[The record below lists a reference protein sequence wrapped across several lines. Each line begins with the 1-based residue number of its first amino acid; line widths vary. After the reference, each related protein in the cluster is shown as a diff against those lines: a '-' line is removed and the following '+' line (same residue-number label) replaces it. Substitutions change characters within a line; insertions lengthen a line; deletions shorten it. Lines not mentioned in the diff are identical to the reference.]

1 MPNLSYPILEDPQL
15 KNSVNSLFQNAANI
29 THLIYLF
36 LICFL
41 GFIALGIT
49 LINVPVYIQARGML
63 RPTSEVN
70 KISCP
75 VQGIIST
82 IYANEN
88 QYVTKSGLIVV
99 LDSEKEKQNRNQLLD
114 ELKTI
119 QTWKKDLRELSLYK
133 KSRPLLASDKYS
145 LDNQIFHNQL
155 AAVNLKINLAETEYK
170 RYKNLYESSFVSEK
184 EFEEVKSVLISLI
197 KETDRIVSQK
207 HSQWI
212 NELNDCINREREISS
227 QINELNFFI
236 EKSEIIAPFSGIVQ
250 GIRSRYP
257 GEFCSAGT
265 ILCSLIPDTSVM
277 VELVIPPR
285 DIGLISKGQ
294 EVRLLVDSYDFK
306 YWGTLK
312 AFCTSISEDVE
323 VIGNQPFFRVLCE
336 FTSTPILKYRNLK
349 VTPVKG
355 MTLTAQ
361 FLITKK
367 TIWQL
372 LRDNAYNLI
381 SQFPEQKENL

>member
-1 MPNLSYPILEDPQL
+1 MPNSSYPILEDPQL
-15 KNSVNSLFQNAANI
+15 KNSVNSLFQSAGNI
-29 THLIYLF
+29 SHLIYLI

-41 GFIALGIT
+41 GFIAFGIT
-49 LINVPVYIQARGML
+49 LINIPVYIQARGML
-63 RPTSEVN
+63 RPTREVN

-88 QYVTKSGLIVV
+88 QYVTKYGLIVG
-99 LDSEKEKQNRNQLLD
+99 LDSEKEKQNRNQLFD
-114 ELKTI
+114 ELQTI
-119 QTWKKDLRELSLYK
+119 QIWEKDLKELSLHK

-155 AAVNLKINLAETEYK
+155 AAMDLKLNLAEIEYI

-184 EFEEVKSVLISLI
+184 DFDEAKSLVISLI
-197 KETDRIVSQK
+197 KEKDRIVSQK

-212 NELNDCINREREISS
+212 NDLNDCINREREISS
-227 QINELNFFI
+227 LIKELDFFI

-277 VELVIPPR
+277 VELGIPPR

-323 VIGNQPFFRVLCE
+323 LIGNQPFFRVLCE
-336 FTSTPILKYRNLK
+336 FPSTPQLEYRNLK

-361 FLITKK
+361 FMITKR

-372 LRDNAYNLI
+372 LRDNTFNLI
-381 SQFPEQKENL
+381 SEFPEQKEDL